1 MASGIQFHYLN
12 PLSILLA
19 LLCTIGI
26 IEDRKSV
33 VSFPVQKHINF
44 KQSLL
49 NSSFLFEWW
58 TCLQH

>member
-44 KQSLL
+44 KLSLL
-49 NSSFLFEWW
+49 NSIF
-58 TCLQH
+58 